1 MGEMPDD
8 AGLAEFKQGIE
19 LLQKGYSAKA
29 LECFR
34 YAAELKRQN
43 PYYLSFL
50 GVSMAR
56 AQGKW
61 AAAVELCKSALS
73 MRRNE
78 AQLYLN
84 LAEVYVSAGRRD
96 YAIETL
102 DAGLTYCKADKRV
115 AQMRGRLGKRC
126 SPLLPFLGR
135 GNLLNRSLGKLR
147 HRVLG
152 RFAHGGA
159 RDRSSRHASPLRVL
173 G

>member
-1 MGEMPDD
+1 MPDD

-19 LLQKGYSAKA
+19 LLQNGYSTKA

-34 YAAELKRQN
+34 NAAELKRQN

-56 AQGKW
+56 AQRKW
-61 AAAVELCKSALS
+61 AAAVELCKTALN

-102 DAGLTYCKADKRV
+102 DAGLTYCRADKRIGK
-115 AQMRGRLGKRC
+115 MRGSLGRRC
-126 SPLLPFLGR
+126 SPFLPFLGR
-135 GNLLNRSLGKLR
+135 SNLLNRSLGKLR
-147 HRVLG
+147 HRVLQ
-152 RFAHGGA
+152 RVRKVNPAFAA
-159 RDRSSRHASPLRVL
+159 
-173 G
+173 